1 MKNYIKLYLYLFLS
15 FLFKYKKD
23 NKIKNKYINNIT
35 TKILHKKDNKRKKI
49 SSNKRKH
56 KVNKINKLI
65 DEEINILPYELA
77 ILYDKRT
84 YCNYYL
90 SLLRTKHNL
99 IFTLNNND
107 YNTRII
113 KIDLFLIGITI
124 EYAINALFYND
135 NTMHKIYESKGQF
148 DLESQL
154 PIIIYSSLISLLLN
168 TPLNSFAL
176 SNDEI
181 ISFKQVQFNLNLIRG
196 VKDLKN
202 RLAINLLYILY

>member
-1 MKNYIKLYLYLFLS
+1 MIKEHIF
-15 FLFKYKKD
+15 
-23 NKIKNKYINNIT
+23 
-35 TKILHKKDNKRKKI
+35 
-49 SSNKRKH
+49 
-56 KVNKINKLI
+56 
-65 DEEINILPYELA
+65 
-77 ILYDKRT
+77 
-84 YCNYYL
+84 NYYL

-181 ISFKQVQFNLNLIRG
+181 ISFKQVQSNLNLIRG

-202 RLAINLLYILY
+202 KLTIKSIIYFILSFLLLIFFWYYISMFGAIYRNTQMHLLKDILMSFGLSLLFPFVIYLIPGFFRIPSLSNRKKQRIYLYNFSKVLQWI